1 MLQSSQSFEGMVG
14 VCVSLEDGGG
24 AIVREN
30 KVMWRF
36 GAGAGV
42 WWEVGVDSSRSWME
56 FGRVDPQLLLLPLCQ
71 RSLWIATVSSAVQL

>member
-1 MLQSSQSFEGMVG
+1 MLQSSQSFEGMVR
-14 VCVSLEDGGG
+14 VCVSLGDGGG

-42 WWEVGVDSSRSWME
+42 WWEVGVDSSWSWVE
-56 FGRVDPQLLLLPLCQ
+56 LGGVDPQLLLLTLCRQ
-71 RSLWIATVSSAVQL
+71 SLWIATFYSAVQL

>member
-30 KVMWRF
+30 KVMGGF

-42 WWEVGVDSSRSWME
+42 WWKVGVDSSCSWME
-56 FGRVDPQLLLLPLCQ
+56 LGRVDLRLLLLPLWL
-71 RSLWIATVSSAVQL
+71 RSLWIATVYSAVQL